1 MNDCLSK
8 LIYLK
13 LDAEAI
19 LNRFFNFLR
28 AIKIQFDEMLI
39 EIEMGDLDLELGYDS
54 GWIEVEP
61 AYDRSEM
68 EFLLEEEYDYVS
80 DNDLP

>member
-1 MNDCLSK
+1 
-8 LIYLK
+8 
-13 LDAEAI
+13 
-19 LNRFFNFLR
+19 
-28 AIKIQFDEMLI
+28 
-39 EIEMGDLDLELGYDS
+39 LELGYDS